1 MRVRAEIAK
10 LAQAGNALSIDTV
23 PIVDHARRSTMIS
36 IPPVVQAGPELN
48 PAQVRRYARHLVI
61 PEIGAIGQRRISNAK
76 VLCVGAGG
84 LGSPVLMYL
93 AAAGIG
99 TIGVVDYDV
108 VDETNLQRQIIHGQ
122 SDIGVKK
129 TESASAK
136 IQEINPDV
144 TVELHDIRL
153 DRKNVLELFSRYD
166 IIVDGTDNFAT
177 RYLINDACVILNKP
191 CVWGSIYRFDG
202 QASVFWSEHGPCY
215 RCLHPNPPPKG
226 MVPNCAEGGVL
237 GALCATIGSI
247 QATETIKLITGVG
260 TSLIGSVV
268 IYDGLVMD
276 MKKISIERDPQCVVC
291 AHASEAKLMDD
302 YEEFCGVGSF
312 ESEITA
318 QELSQRIQNGEDF
331 QLIDVRE
338 PHEWDESR
346 IEGAILIPQAEFYD
360 GRAQMKISLD
370 RPIVL
375 YCHLGVRS
383 AHAMNALKQSGFN
396 EVSHLH
402 GGIVSWDEYVRN
414 E

>member
-23 PIVDHARRSTMIS
+23 PIVDHARRSTTIS

-153 DRKNVLELFSRYD
+153 DRKNVLELFSLYD

-318 QELSQRIQNGEDF
+318 QE
-331 QLIDVRE
+331 
-338 PHEWDESR
+338 PK
-346 IEGAILIPQAEFYD
+346 EFK
-360 GRAQMKISLD
+360 MVKI
-370 RPIVL
+370 
-375 YCHLGVRS
+375 
-383 AHAMNALKQSGFN
+383 FN
-396 EVSHLH
+396 L
-402 GGIVSWDEYVRN
+402 
-414 E
+414 